1 MSKTKINMVGGGFQH
16 DICSS
21 ALNENKYV
29 EWVKDNSANISIHI
43 DNGLL
48 VETNKNKLNFG
59 WVAESSSI
67 VPNIISEVKK
77 NLSKYKEKFEFIFTH
92 DQRLVEIDPNFFK
105 FTLPNALPW
114 IQNKNIFEKTKSFS
128 FIVSNKIMTDGHRF
142 RLNVLEKYKNR
153 VDIDHFGRGFKNE
166 LPWTIKTD
174 GVQESGKILA
184 LKDYRFSF
192 CFENDNYPSIF
203 CEKITDCFATGTI
216 PIFWGTPNIGDFF
229 DLNGI
234 IIYDDNINIDILDE
248 EFYFSKKESII
259 NNFNICKE
267 LLSAEDYL
275 YLNYI
280 K

>member
-1 MSKTKINMVGGGFQH
+1 MIGGGFQH

-29 EWVKDNSANISIHI
+29 DWVKDNSANISIHI

-48 VETNKNKLNFG
+48 FETNKNKLNFG

-67 VPNIISEVKK
+67 VPNVISEVKK
-77 NLSKYKEKFEFIFTH
+77 NLSEYKQKFEFIFTH
-92 DQRLVEIDPNFFK
+92 DQRLIEIDPIFFK

-114 IQNKNIFEKTKSFS
+114 IQNKNIFKKTKSFS

-142 RLNVLEKYKNR
+142 RLNVLEKYKSR
-153 VDIDHFGRGFKNE
+153 IDIDHFGRGFKNE
-166 LPWTIKTD
+166 LPWIIETN
-174 GVQESGKILA
+174 GLQESGKILA

-234 IIYDDNINIDILDE
+234 IIYDENIDIDLLNE
-248 EFYFSKKESII
+248 EFFFSKKESII
-259 NNFNICKE
+259 NNFNICRE